1 MTIGAAAAETRAET
15 DGQTD
20 TLCLRCRQN
29 STVPRPGRCVSF
41 VRFAADRATVIL
53 VQFHVVAR
61 RLNRGVTRLI
71 SAAVMSAAREHINN
85 TAAAAAKC
93 FQETAMPSRLV
104 PPPAAVLLLL
114 RRGPRHLRGHDFGRG
129 RIKRSISPPVRRRRL
144 GGSAME
150 YISVWVGCRGGLC
163 SSLPG
168 GSHSFV
174 AINERD

>member
-1 MTIGAAAAETRAET
+1 MSTEFHRAAA
-15 DGQTD
+15 
-20 TLCLRCRQN
+20 
-29 STVPRPGRCVSF
+29 GRCVSF
-41 VRFAADRATVIL
+41 VRFAADRATVIF

-71 SAAVMSAAREHINN
+71 SAAAVMSAAREHINN
-85 TAAAAAKC
+85 TAAAAAAAKC

-129 RIKRSISPPVRRRRL
+129 RIKRSISPPARRRRL

>member
-1 MTIGAAAAETRAET
+1 
-15 DGQTD
+15 
-20 TLCLRCRQN
+20 
-29 STVPRPGRCVSF
+29 VSF
-41 VRFAADRATVIL
+41 VRFAAHRATVIF
-53 VQFHVVAR
+53 VQFYVVAR

-85 TAAAAAKC
+85 TAAAAAAAAKC

-129 RIKRSISPPVRRRRL
+129 RSIKRSISPPVRRRRRL

>member
-1 MTIGAAAAETRAET
+1 
-15 DGQTD
+15 
-20 TLCLRCRQN
+20 
-29 STVPRPGRCVSF
+29 VSF
-41 VRFAADRATVIL
+41 VRFAAHRATVIF

-85 TAAAAAKC
+85 TAAAAAAAAKC

-129 RIKRSISPPVRRRRL
+129 RIKRSISPPAAAAAWAAPL
-144 GGSAME
+144 WN
-150 YISVWVGCRGGLC
+150 ISRSGWAAAEGC
-163 SSLPG
+163 
-168 GSHSFV
+168 V
-174 AINERD
+174 AVYPVEVIRS